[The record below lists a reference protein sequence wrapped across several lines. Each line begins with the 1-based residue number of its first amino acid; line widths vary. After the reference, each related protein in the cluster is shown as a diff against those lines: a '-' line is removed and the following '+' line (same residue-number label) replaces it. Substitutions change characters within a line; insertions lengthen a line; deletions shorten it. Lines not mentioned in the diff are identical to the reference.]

1 VSNVSKSAVV
11 RIFLADFIAADT
23 AGKLNMIGGGLSV
36 VGVQGTEAG
45 PIAGNT
51 APFGVVFSIAVAREL
66 YGEECSAELVL
77 EDSTGRPVSLPTPD
91 GKGEQVLR
99 VAQNVTF
106 EEPNFPPGARV
117 PRGSMLARTQWVLM
131 FPAGLTLTPG
141 GVYRWR
147 LKIDHETR
155 ADWTEPFYVPAG
167 PSPIVVG

>member
-1 VSNVSKSAVV
+1 
-11 RIFLADFIAADT
+11 
-23 AGKLNMIGGGLSV
+23 MIGGGLSV